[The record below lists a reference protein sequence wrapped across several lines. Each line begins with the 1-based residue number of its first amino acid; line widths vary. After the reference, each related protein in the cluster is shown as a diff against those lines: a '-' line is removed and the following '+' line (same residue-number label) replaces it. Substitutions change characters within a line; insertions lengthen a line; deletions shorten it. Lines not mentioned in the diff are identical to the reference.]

1 MSVGTQREIRP
12 QAGPQER
19 FLSSPADIALY
30 GGAAG
35 GGKTWALLIESLRHV
50 GNPAFRAVI
59 FRRTFPQIINPGGL
73 QDEAQTLYPLVG
85 GVDARPG
92 SGITW
97 TFPGGASV
105 RFAHMQH
112 EKNRFDWQGAQIPL
126 IAFDELTHFTEEQF
140 FYMLSRN
147 RSTCGVRPYVRA
159 ATNPDAGSW
168 VARFIAW
175 WIDPDTG
182 LPLPER
188 AGVLRWFV
196 RDGGEWVWAGDPA
209 ALRRTHPGIPPKS
222 VTFVPARLQDNR
234 LLMAKDPGYL
244 ANLMALPLVERERLL
259 GGNWKIVPSG
269 GKVFNRA
276 WFQVVRPE
284 DVPAG
289 GVECRFW
296 DLAATA
302 KQLEGDDPDYTA
314 GVKIRHVGE
323 FYYVTDCLA
332 AQLGPTEADKLI
344 KTTAQRD
351 WQQIRR
357 EGGNTQYCVRWEMEG
372 GASGKRDTRHL
383 VQLLDGFDARGVLP
397 DGDKITRAKGLAA
410 QAEQGFVVLAQGAW
424 NEGWLTH
431 MHHQPDWDH
440 DDIMDASSGAH
451 RALAGQ
457 AGSAWGATA

>member
-19 FLSSPADIALY
+19 FLASSADIAIY

-35 GGKTWALLIESLRHV
+35 GGKTWALLIESLRHIH
-50 GNPAFRAVI
+50 NPAFRAVI

-73 QDEAQTLYPLVG
+73 QDEAQTLYSLVG

-92 SGITW
+92 SGISW

-126 IAFDELTHFTEEQF
+126 IAFDELTHFTEQQF

-182 LPLPER
+182 LPIPER
-188 AGVLRWFV
+188 AGVVRWFV
-196 RDGGEWVWAGDPA
+196 RDAGEWVWADNPQT
-209 ALRRTHPGIPPKS
+209 LRRSHPGIPPKS

-234 LLMAKDPGYL
+234 RLMQQDPGYL

-276 WFQVVRPE
+276 WFQIVRPE

-302 KQLEGDDPDYTA
+302 KKLEGDDPDYTA

-323 FYYVTDCLA
+323 VYYVTDCIA

-344 KTTAQRD
+344 RSTAQRD

-357 EGGNTQYCVRWEMEG
+357 EGGNTQYRVRWEMEG

-383 VQLLDGFDARGVLP
+383 AQLLDGFDARGVSP

-410 QAEQGFVVLAQGAW
+410 QAEQGCVVLVRGAW

-440 DDIMDASSGAH
+440 DDVMDASSGAH